1 MEVIMMFMYEV
12 RKRKKCQ
19 GIKRLMNGWQK
30 QLLEEGDYSNP
41 LFLIDPRRE
50 KPRMKNIYPVFFTK
64 TDTVILVEVP
74 DLEIL
79 TEGKNMVNAIEMA
92 RDAIEL
98 KCVSMEDDGMEIP
111 MPSEIS
117 ELDIANGTF
126 AEDGSTV
133 VSLVDIDSE
142 EYRRKIDTRAVR
154 KNVTIPSWLNYEAEH
169 AGINVS
175 KVLQEALMNVLN
187 VQRNF

>member
-1 MEVIMMFMYEV
+1 
-12 RKRKKCQ
+12 
-19 GIKRLMNGWQK
+19 
-30 QLLEEGDYSNP
+30 
-41 LFLIDPRRE
+41 
-50 KPRMKNIYPVFFTK
+50 MKNIYPVFFTK